1 MKKLLSILTTVAVI
15 CCLLGVSAAADASA
29 KVYVTV
35 ANGGLELANSE
46 VTVTDIDGD
55 GALTI
60 NDALYAAHES
70 YFKGGAAAGY
80 ASEMSDYGLMLTKL
94 WGIENGGSY
103 GYYVNNASAWSL
115 ADPVKDGDY
124 VNAFVYQDTKAFS
137 DRYCYFDRAVADV
150 NQGENPAFVL
160 NGVYFDKNYTA
171 YSAPIAGA
179 EITVNGEKTGIVT
192 DEEGRFSGLTF
203 AGQGVYTVSAVS
215 STETLV
221 APALT
226 ISYSVP
232 KTSTSEPDTEV
243 SEVSTVSETTEVA
256 STADVTRGTVEGD
269 LANPKSGDSS
279 AVVFSAAALVISC
292 GALLVI
298 KKK

>member
-80 ASEMSDYGLMLTKL
+80 AYEMSDYGLMLTKL

-137 DRYCYFDRAVADV
+137 DRYCYFDKAVADV
-150 NQGENPAFVL
+150 NQGENPAVVL
-160 NGVYFDKNYTA
+160 NGVYFDENYTA

-256 STADVTRGTVEGD
+256 STADVTRGTVEGN